1 MSWSGS
7 PAHWSVI
14 TLACNCGGNSGGK
27 IQYEVKLNNGTVK
40 TVGTMA
46 EVRLALATGGGGS
59 YKSVPVK

>member
-1 MSWSGS
+1 MG
-7 PAHWSVI
+7 
-14 TLACNCGGNSGGK
+14 CNCGGNSGGK

-40 TVGTMA
+40 IVGTMA